1 MVLWV
6 GRRVSKIGWRK
17 RSILSSL
24 SKISLS
30 WLKVSSWGR
39 ASLKGERKKKKGE
52 KDRDM
57 SNLKDNLKDNIGTD
71 YLNPKCMWKRV
82 PKIGWRRRRKRKIFL
97 SVRSVCVN
105 QKWVYEEE
113 GSKDWKEEEEEEKT
127 LVNRF
132 LRLTPDLVYC
142 STGGELYTQNNFASQ
157 FLLHCRHCIQSFWI
171 NSASFKFP
179 LILFLSLKLLFVETC
194 IGASQICA
202 QLPLNHIRLFQI
214 DSRKTSGKFD
224 PKTNSSYR
232 QKWMF
237 FVIFSKSCQYFSQ
250 WPQGSRNSHIFLKIC

>member
-1 MVLWV
+1 M
-6 GRRVSKIGWRK
+6 
-17 RSILSSL
+17 
-24 SKISLS
+24 
-30 WLKVSSWGR
+30 
-39 ASLKGERKKKKGE
+39 RKK
-52 KDRDM
+52 
-57 SNLKDNLKDNIGTD
+57 
-71 YLNPKCMWKRV
+71 V
-82 PKIGWRRRRKRKIFL
+82 PKIWRRRRRKRKIFL

-157 FLLHCRHCIQSFWI
+157 FLLHCRHCIQSIWI
-171 NSASFKFP
+171 NSATFKFP
-179 LILFLSLKLLFVETC
+179 LILFLSFCLC
-194 IGASQICA
+194 IGASQICT

-224 PKTNSSYR
+224 PKTNSSNR
-232 QKWMF
+232 QK
-237 FVIFSKSCQYFSQ
+237 
-250 WPQGSRNSHIFLKIC
+250 